1 MKKGLRNGVTVLA
14 FSALLPLSSLQ
25 AKVVDGVAAVVGDD
39 IILRSEVEEQALLT
53 EYQYP
58 EAKGDDELR
67 SRILQNLVTRKILLQ
82 KAVLDSVTVNE
93 SEIVQQTE
101 ERLAFLRSRFSS
113 VDEMERRF
121 SKPYVLIE
129 KEIREDIRNQQL
141 VDNLRQ
147 MRMSEVTVNYDEVKA
162 FYQENRASLPI
173 VPESVEVSQII
184 MYPGVSEESRQSAR
198 EKIATIQSR
207 LDEGADFTALAREYS
222 EDPGS
227 AAVGG
232 DLGYSRRGEFVRPFE
247 EAVFS
252 LEEGAVSDIVET
264 RFGYHLIQLLE
275 KKGDTVH
282 PRHIL
287 IVFDRSSLDREAS
300 RKKLEDIRQ
309 AVLDG
314 EASFAAMA
322 ATWSED
328 PRSAASGGVIRQGG
342 SGESFFPVE
351 SLKEPL
357 KGVVESLKEDGD
369 ISMPLWIEPEGGAPF
384 YALFR
389 LQERRAEHRMALD
402 TDYARLEQMAVD
414 RKQQEKFAEWV
425 DSLRREVYVELD
437 ASDI

>member
-1 MKKGLRNGVTVLA
+1 MKKGLRDWFSVVA
-14 FSALLPLSSLQ
+14 FSALLPLSPVH
-25 AKVVDGVAAVVGDD
+25 AAVVDRVAAVVGDD

-58 EAKGDDELR
+58 EAKGDRELR

-82 KAVLDSVTVNE
+82 KAVLDSVSVNE

-101 ERLAFLRSRFSS
+101 ERLAFLRSRFNS
-113 VDEMERRF
+113 VDEMEQRF
-121 SKPYVLIE
+121 SKPYALIE
-129 KEIREDIRNQQL
+129 KEIRDDIRNQQL
-141 VDNLRQ
+141 VDNLRR
-147 MRMSEVTVNYDEVKA
+147 MRMSDVTVNYDEVRD
-162 FYQENRASLPI
+162 FYRENRESLPVI
-173 VPESVEVSQII
+173 PESVEVSQII
-184 MYPGVSEESRQSAR
+184 MYPGVSQESRQSAR
-198 EKIATIQSR
+198 EKIEQLQFR
-207 LDEGADFTALAREYS
+207 LQEGADFTALAREFS

-232 DLGYSRRGEFVRPFE
+232 DLGSSRRGEFVRPFE

-252 LEEGAVSDIVET
+252 LEEGEVSGIVET

-275 KKGDTVH
+275 KKGDTAH

-300 RKKLEDIRQ
+300 RKKLEEIRQ

-314 EASFAAMA
+314 EASFAEMA

-357 KGVVESLKEDGD
+357 KGVVESLKGDGD
-369 ISMPLWIEPEGGAPF
+369 ISMPMWIEPEGGAPF

-389 LQERRAEHRMALD
+389 LQKRIEEHRMALD
-402 TDYARLEQMAVD
+402 TDYARLETMAVD

-425 DSLRREVYVELD
+425 DSLKREVYVELD